1 MKHLAGLCALVG
13 ITLALP
19 AEGIAQGGY
28 PSSPKALVEQYT
40 RLDAQAAGLSAET
53 WPELGQYTTF
63 PVAPKWDSF
72 VVIERYEIGKVLE
85 GHTRAQVRTTYYPL
99 GKLSD
104 KFIPGTQPETVVFF
118 LNKVKDEWKVDS
130 PALIPHVSYDVMK
143 KRLNAN
149 SAANP
154 KEKMAND
161 ALLQQIEAVRHPVK

>member
-13 ITLALP
+13 MTLALP
-19 AEGIAQGGY
+19 PACPAQDGY
-28 PSSPKALVEQYT
+28 PSSPKALVEQYA
-40 RLDAQAAGLSAET
+40 RLDALAAGISAET

-63 PVAPKWDSF
+63 PQAPKWDAF

-85 GHTRAQVRTTYYPL
+85 GHTRAQVRMTYYPL

-118 LNKVKDEWKVDS
+118 INKVKDQWKVDS
-130 PALIPHVSYDVMK
+130 PALMPHVSYDVMK
-143 KRLNAN
+143 RRLGAN

-154 KEKMAND
+154 KEKAAND
-161 ALLQQIEAVRHPVK
+161 ALLAQIESVRRQAK